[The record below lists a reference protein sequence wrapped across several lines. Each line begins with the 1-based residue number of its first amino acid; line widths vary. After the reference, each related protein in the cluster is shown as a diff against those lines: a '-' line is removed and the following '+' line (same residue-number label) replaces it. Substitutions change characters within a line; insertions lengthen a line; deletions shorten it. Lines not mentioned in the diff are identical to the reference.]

1 MKEGTLAIKLAND
14 GGWEWDNIKRFFYG
28 INKKK
33 RYCFANEPLFKLFNA
48 KNRVEGIRNHGRYE
62 SKTQY
67 VHFKTKTRKTSD
79 YIFSAN
85 IFISVTE
92 LHDLYNDISN
102 YWYTVKFMICS
113 SCLDIKNIGVKP
125 YCSIEINY
133 SHSPIYIYH

>member
-1 MKEGTLAIKLAND
+1 MMVDENEIILKG
-14 GGWEWDNIKRFFYG
+14 FFMEL
-28 INKKK
+28 IKKK
-33 RYCFANEPLFKLFNA
+33 YCFANEPLFKLFNA

-113 SCLDIKNIGVKP
+113 SRYKK
-125 YCSIEINY
+125 YRS
-133 SHSPIYIYH
+133 